1 MELYDIIIIGSGPAG
16 YTAAIYASRAD
27 LRVLLLGGGQ
37 IGGQLMTTTEVEN
50 YPGFP
55 EGIMGPELMEKFK
68 KQAERFGTE
77 VVAETAESVD
87 LKSDPKIVKTAEK
100 EYQGKSVIIAT
111 GAEARWLGVP
121 GEDDYRGR
129 GVSACA
135 TCDGFFFKDKEIAVV
150 GGGDSAMEEATFLT
164 RFASKVTVLVRGDE
178 LKASEIMQQRA
189 EADAKIEFMFNTEV
203 KEMVGDEKG
212 LSGLKLLNNKTNEE
226 SDLAVQ
232 GLFVAIGRKPSTEI
246 FADQLELQKGYILTK
261 PDTTAT
267 EIPGVFA
274 AGDVRDWV
282 YRQAVWA
289 AGDGCAAAL
298 DAKRYLEDQE

>member
-27 LRVLLLGGGQ
+27 LRVLLFGGGQ

-55 EGIMGPELMEKFK
+55 EGIMGPELMENFK
-68 KQAERFGTE
+68 KQAERFGTK
-77 VVAETAESVD
+77 VVAETVESVD
-87 LKSDPKIVKTAEK
+87 LKGDPKLVKTAEA

-111 GAEARWLGVP
+111 GAEARWLSVS
-121 GEDDYRGR
+121 GENEYRGR

-178 LKASEIMQQRA
+178 LKASEIMQKRA
-189 EADAKIEFMFNTEV
+189 EDDQKIEFMYNTEV
-203 KEMVGDEKG
+203 KEILGDEKG
-212 LSGLKLLNNKTNEE
+212 ITKLKIINNQSNEE
-226 SDLAVQ
+226 TELDVQ

-246 FADQLELQKGYILTK
+246 FSDQLELQKGYIKTK

-267 EIPGVFA
+267 DIPGVFA

-298 DAKRYLEDQE
+298 DAKRYLEEIE

>member
-1 MELYDIIIIGSGPAG
+1 MELYDIIIVGSGPAG

-50 YPGFP
+50 FPGFP
-55 EGIMGPELMEKFK
+55 EGIMGPELMENFK
-68 KQAERFGTE
+68 RQAERFGTE
-77 VVAETAESVD
+77 VIAETAESVD
-87 LKSDPKIVKTAEK
+87 LKADPKIVKTAEN

-178 LKASEIMQQRA
+178 VRASEIMQKRA
-189 EADAKIEFMFNTEV
+189 QDDPKIVFMFNTEV
-203 KEMVGDEKG
+203 KEIVGDDKG
-212 LSGLKLLNNKTNEE
+212 MTGAKIVNNKTNEE
-226 SDLAVQ
+226 TELILG

-246 FADQLELQKGYILTK
+246 FAGDLELEKGYIKTK
-261 PDTTAT
+261 PDTTST
-267 EIPGVFA
+267 GLPGVFA
-274 AGDVRDWV
+274 AGDVRDWM
-282 YRQAVWA
+282 YRQAIWA

-298 DAKRYLEDQE
+298 DAKRYLEDNE